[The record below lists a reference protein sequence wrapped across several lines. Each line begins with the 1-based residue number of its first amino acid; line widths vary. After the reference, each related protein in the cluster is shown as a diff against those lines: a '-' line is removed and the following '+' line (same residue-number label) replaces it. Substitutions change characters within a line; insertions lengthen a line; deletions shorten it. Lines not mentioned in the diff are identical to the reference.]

1 MSFRAPHANIL
12 VSLLHPTESEGFV
25 VVEMDTRIDKVE
37 DFGVEG
43 VWLEKSSNVRSVETD
58 TIVLRLHMNTTDDAT
73 RERRLQRLDS
83 IFLEDGTND
92 TVPVPD
98 NELVPE
104 QAQQVQNTIMS
115 IIGPLIGEKYAA
127 DFGDPDGDGLSN
139 FRTAVYQG
147 VVVSVEYLG
156 ANVGEGIL
164 VFRNKF
170 DVLFLPPVGKTV
182 ATLPSKDDL
191 DIRLEVINSTTVETL
206 VRSINDKGISGL
218 RNIMRGELFVEEPD
232 VNSDDIDVI
241 YLSSAPSARPSS
253 APSSLPS
260 VAPTLLP
267 SSSPSVA
274 PTGVPSAIP
283 SDSPSLLPSPG
294 PSAAPSVE
302 PSTPPSSAPSTGPS
316 AAPTVSNAPTPLF
329 APSDSPSLSSAPSL
343 EPSSVPSDPVP
354 SSTPSSDPSLQP
366 TVWGKQN
373 STDTTLTPIQA
384 FEETITPSPDDIRR
398 LQRDVA
404 DVGGD
409 EIQLMINGLLIVY
422 GEILGELF
430 NSTYPGIFKELVLDI
445 IYLGGEFVF
454 QVSGQA
460 IFYNGGPTIP
470 QPIELASQM
479 SAEREEGRLAED
491 NLKSEL
497 QNVKVGNAKAFK
509 FTISD
514 MSTVNLDY
522 DDVYVVTRTESPS
535 ASPTSTPSSNPST
548 SPSESPSSVPSLDPS
563 GVPST
568 DAPTVSNPPSFEFA
582 PSGSPSLSSEPSS
595 IPSSSPSDLPSSA
608 PSGSPSSSPS
618 SVPSGSVSFGS
629 NE

>member
-1 MSFRAPHANIL
+1 MFRPHANIL

-98 NELVPE
+98 NELIPE

-139 FRTAVYQG
+139 FPTAVYQG
-147 VVVSVEYLG
+147 VVVSVDYLG
-156 ANVGEGIL
+156 ANVEEGII

-182 ATLPSKDDL
+182 ATLPSKDDV
-191 DIRLEVINSTTVETL
+191 DTRLEVINSTTVETL

-354 SSTPSSDPSLQP
+354 SSTPSSAPNPWKNL
-366 TVWGKQN
+366 
-373 STDTTLTPIQA
+373 TDTTLTPIQA
-384 FEETITPSPDDIRR
+384 FEQTFTRGDSRR
-398 LQRDVA
+398 LQRDEA
-404 DVGGD
+404 DD
-409 EIQLMINGLLIVY
+409 LQLMINGLLIVY
-422 GEILGELF
+422 GDILGELF

-470 QPIELASQM
+470 QPIELASKM